1 MGRYSAKEAGM
12 LTLSTHVE
20 ENLELSDKI
29 SSVEFSFVLGE
40 KSCFFFLNRFMS
52 YSFHMVNDIT
62 MIPIYVNIYC
72 VPGAFSALIFF

>member
-1 MGRYSAKEAGM
+1 MGRSSAKEAGM

-20 ENLELSDKI
+20 ENLELSDEI
-29 SSVEFSFVLGE
+29 SSVEFSFVLDE
-40 KSCFFFLNRFMS
+40 KSFFLNRFMS

-62 MIPIYVNIYC
+62 LIRIYVNIYC

>member
-1 MGRYSAKEAGM
+1 MGRSSAKEAGM

-20 ENLELSDKI
+20 ENLELSDEI
-29 SSVEFSFVLGE
+29 SSVEFSFVLDE
-40 KSCFFFLNRFMS
+40 KSFFLNRFMS

-62 MIPIYVNIYC
+62 LIPIYVNIYC